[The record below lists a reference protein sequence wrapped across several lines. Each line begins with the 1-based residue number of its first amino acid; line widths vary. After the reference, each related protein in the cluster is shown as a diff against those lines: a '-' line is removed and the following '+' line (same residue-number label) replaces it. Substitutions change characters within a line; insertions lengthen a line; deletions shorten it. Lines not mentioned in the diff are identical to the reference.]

1 MPPHPDP
8 SSAVQLPTVE
18 PIASPTLTAALQQR
32 VDSLAKPVGSLGR
45 MESLARQIGLIQ
57 QTTTPTLQT
66 PQVVLFAGDHGI
78 VDEGVSLYPQR
89 ATVERIGNVL
99 GGGAAVSV
107 LARDHGWGLT
117 VVDAGVAAPIPPAPH
132 TQGQPTASLLSRK
145 IGFGTRNMA
154 HAPAM
159 TGQRA
164 LAALGAGMDVMH
176 HLPGNVVAIG
186 DIGVGNSSS
195 AALLLSRLCAVPLE
209 DAVGR
214 GYGLS
219 DRQME
224 HKLRLLFDVMR
235 KHRNAHAPLAIL
247 AALGGFEIAMM
258 VGAMLQAASERRV
271 ILVDGFVAGAAALL
285 ARELRPAVTDYM
297 VFSHRSTEQGHRL
310 MLIHLQALPLLDLEI
325 ALGEGTGA
333 LLAWP
338 LLQSAVRLMNHMA
351 LANEAEL
358 SPPDTPATP
367 LTTTPQPQEPPALPD
382 ALATLV

>member
-1 MPPHPDP
+1 MP
-8 SSAVQLPTVE
+8 SSHDSSDAVRLPTVVPVAAPE
-18 PIASPTLTAALQQR
+18 LGSALQRRLDQQ
-32 VDSLAKPVGSLGR
+32 AKPMGSLGR
-45 MESLARQIGLIQ
+45 LEGLARQMGLIQ
-57 QTTTPTLQT
+57 HTTTPSLQQ
-66 PQVVLFAGDHGI
+66 PQLVLFAGDHGI

-89 ATVERIGNVL
+89 ATVERVSNVL
-99 GGGAAVSV
+99 RGGAAVSV
-107 LARDHGWGLT
+107 LARDHGWDVT
-117 VVDAGVAAPIPPAPH
+117 VVDAGVASPIPQTDLNTPASA
-132 TQGQPTASLLSRK
+132 TLLSRK
-145 IGFGTRNMA
+145 IGFGTRNMV

-159 TGQRA
+159 TGKRA
-164 LAALGAGMDVMH
+164 LSALGAGMDVMR

-195 AALLLSRLCAVPLE
+195 AALLLSRLCTVPLE

-214 GYGLS
+214 GYGLN
-219 DRQME
+219 DQQLE

-235 KHRNAHAPLAIL
+235 KHRVAQTPLAIM

-297 VFSHRSTEQGHRL
+297 VFSHRSTEHGHRL
-310 MLIHLQALPLLDLEI
+310 MLIHLQAFPLLDLEI

-338 LLQSAVRLMNHMA
+338 LLQAAVSLLTRMASAEDA
-351 LANEAEL
+351 AF
-358 SPPDTPATP
+358 SPPENPAIVHP
-367 LTTTPQPQEPPALPD
+367 ASAPPQAPPELPD
-382 ALATLV
+382 ELATLV

>member
-1 MPPHPDP
+1 MPSTPDP
-8 SSAVQLPTVE
+8 ASSVQLPTVE
-18 PIASPTLTAALQQR
+18 PIDSPTLTTSLQHR
-32 VDSLAKPVGSLGR
+32 LDNLAKPVGSLGR
-45 MESLARQIGLIQ
+45 VELLARQIGLIQ
-57 QTTTPTLQT
+57 QTLTPTLQT
-66 PQVVLFAGDHGI
+66 PQVVLFAADHGI

-117 VVDAGVAAPIPPAPH
+117 VVDAGVAAAIPPNH
-132 TQGQPTASLLSRK
+132 TEGKPAVSLLSRK
-145 IGFGTRNMA
+145 IGFGTRNIA

-164 LAALGAGMDVMH
+164 HAALGAGMDVMH

-219 DRQME
+219 DQQME
-224 HKLRLLFDVMR
+224 HKLRVLFDVMR
-235 KHRNAHAPLAIL
+235 KHRNAQSPLAIL

-271 ILVDGFVAGAAALL
+271 ILVDGFVAGAAALV

-338 LLQSAVRLMNHMA
+338 LLQSAASLMNHMA

-367 LTTTPQPQEPPALPD
+367 LTATPPPQVPPERPD
-382 ALATLV
+382 ALATLA

>member
-1 MPPHPDP
+1 MLSTPDP
-8 SSAVQLPTVE
+8 SSSLQLPVVE
-18 PIASPTLTAALQQR
+18 PIASPTLTNSLQQR
-32 VDSLAKPVGSLGR
+32 LDSLAKPVGSLGR
-45 MESLARQIGLIQ
+45 MESVARQIGLIQ
-57 QTTTPTLQT
+57 QTLTPTLQT

-78 VDEGVSLYPQR
+78 VDEGVSQSPQQ
-89 ATVERIGNVL
+89 ATVERVGNVL

-117 VVDAGVAAPIPPAPH
+117 VVDAGVAASIPPIH
-132 TQGQPTASLLSRK
+132 SEGQPAVSLLSRK
-145 IGFGTRNMA
+145 IGFGTRNIA

-164 LAALGAGMDVMH
+164 LAALGVGMDVMQ

-235 KHRNAHAPLAIL
+235 KHRHAQAPLAVL

-271 ILVDGFVAGAAALL
+271 ILVDGFVAGAAALV

-338 LLQSAVRLMNHMA
+338 LLQSAVSLMNHMA
-351 LANEAEL
+351 LANDAEL

-367 LTTTPQPQEPPALPD
+367 LSTTPPPQVPPERPD

>member
-1 MPPHPDP
+1 MPSTPDP
-8 SSAVQLPTVE
+8 ASSVQLPAVE
-18 PIASPTLTAALQQR
+18 PIASPTLTHSLQHR
-32 VDSLAKPVGSLGR
+32 LDNLAKPVGSLGR
-45 MESLARQIGLIQ
+45 VELLARQIGLIQ
-57 QTTTPTLQT
+57 QTLTPELNT
-66 PQVVLFAGDHGI
+66 PQVALFAGDHGI
-78 VDEGVSLYPQR
+78 VDEGVSPYPQR
-89 ATVERIGNVL
+89 ATVDRIGHVL

-117 VVDAGVAAPIPPAPH
+117 VVDAGVAAAIPPTH
-132 TQGQPTASLLSRK
+132 TQDTSAVSLLSRK
-145 IGFGTRNMA
+145 IGFGTRNIA

-164 LAALGAGMDVMH
+164 LAALGAGMDVMQ

-209 DAVGR
+209 DAVGH
-214 GYGLS
+214 GDGLS
-219 DRQME
+219 DQQME
-224 HKLRLLFDVMR
+224 HTLRLLFDVMR
-235 KHRNAHAPLAIL
+235 KHRNAQSPLAIL
-247 AALGGFEIAMM
+247 AALGGFEMAMM

-271 ILVDGFVAGAAALL
+271 ILVDGFVAGAAALV

-297 VFSHRSTEQGHRL
+297 VFSHRSTEPGHRL

-338 LLQSAVRLMNHMA
+338 LLQSAVSLMNHMA
-351 LANEAEL
+351 RTDEAEL
-358 SPPDTPATP
+358 SPSDAPGTPPTAAPST
-367 LTTTPQPQEPPALPD
+367 QVPPERPD
-382 ALATLV
+382 ALVTLA